1 MHTSRHL
8 VHDKNKYFKSSMQFR
23 VISPSQILLN
33 SRRFRLF
40 ILRIP
45 RCSPVPVLAFI
56 DRDLGR
62 HTVGGRRRQIISS
75 PQLYPR
81 TIVFERWGFE
91 VQIARSPEIATEISR
106 SEQRYSSRDLVPHVG
121 LAGETVLVSDNAFSG
136 ERTLRSFSLY
146 RDVPKTAIPNVSDSF

>member
-1 MHTSRHL
+1 M
-8 VHDKNKYFKSSMQFR
+8 M
-23 VISPSQILLN
+23 VICFFFS
-33 SRRFRLF
+33 SRRRHTRFDCDWSSDV
-40 ILRIP
+40 
-45 RCSPVPVLAFI
+45 CSSDL
-56 DRDLGR
+56 RDLGR

-75 PQLYPR
+75 PQLYAR
-81 TIVFERWGFE
+81 TIVFKRWSFE

>member
-1 MHTSRHL
+1 MTRANTPKAL
-8 VHDKNKYFKSSMQFR
+8 RTFMT
-23 VISPSQILLN
+23 PLPPILLD
-33 SRRFRLF
+33 SRRFRFF

-75 PQLYPR
+75 PQLYAR
-81 TIVFERWGFE
+81 TIVFKRWSFE
-91 VQIARSPEIATEISR
+91 VQIARSPEIATEVSR

-121 LAGETVLVSDNAFSG
+121 LRSE
-136 ERTLRSFSLY
+136 ERRVGKECRSRWSPY
-146 RDVPKTAIPNVSDSF
+146 H

>member
-1 MHTSRHL
+1 MTRANTPKAL
-8 VHDKNKYFKSSMQFR
+8 RTFMT
-23 VISPSQILLN
+23 PLPPGILLN

-75 PQLYPR
+75 PQLYAR
-81 TIVFERWGFE
+81 TIVFKRWSFE
-91 VQIARSPEIATEISR
+91 VQIARSPKIATEVSR
-106 SEQRYSSRDLVPHVG
+106 SEQRYSSRDFVPHVG

>member
-23 VISPSQILLN
+23 VISPSQVVLN
-33 SRRFRLF
+33 SRRFRFF
-40 ILRIP
+40 IRRIP

-75 PQLYPR
+75 PQLYAR
-81 TIVFERWGFE
+81 TIVFKRRSFE
-91 VQIARSPEIATEISR
+91 VHTAGSSDIATEASR
-106 SEQRYSSRDLVPHVG
+106 SEQRYSSHHLVPHVV
-121 LAGETVLVSDNAFSG
+121 LAGETVLLS
-136 ERTLRSFSLY
+136 
-146 RDVPKTAIPNVSDSF
+146 